1 MAVTV
6 LQADQGSTPFGLSEA
21 GPGREAQMAMAVV
34 EVSYAEG
41 WDADARCEFGP
52 LSSDEAEA
60 RDRSGEPYVVVHRVP
75 GRPAPLEVHLVS
87 WRDHYVGIWAY
98 GELGRRTHEVD
109 LRLLEP
115 DGLFA
120 RQYLERRYSST
131 DQSDRARDAWR
142 LTVHLLPGE
151 RGRKVLEERGEGGG
165 SFHTLAD
172 EPEPQRWYPRSG
184 FGVHAAG
191 SPNLCGSAGQE
202 GPKVLDAAVLPFP
215 AAAGNADG
223 EVGKRESPWRPPRPG
238 KPGLA
243 LNEVFRSGTCFVS
256 ESWGEMT
263 VAEIQHI
270 ATLRIPSGRLV
281 VADAMEQHS
290 PRELIERV
298 PPGEYPV
305 QAAVLVG
312 EGDYHG
318 ERFPVTEQPAVRL
331 LIGDEPPVTWE
342 MGLSAGEDPRLL
354 LDGHA
359 YGFGTDGAAGSF
371 ADASGWATLSAKYR
385 SFLMDRDGSAAENIA
400 DGCIH
405 TADEE
410 SGGDLVSF
418 HTGGDGIH
426 PVWLGRSDSG
436 ELVAVAVITSWLA
449 DLRPA

>member
-1 MAVTV
+1 M
-6 LQADQGSTPFGLSEA
+6 G
-21 GPGREAQMAMAVV
+21 MAVV

-41 WDADARCEFGP
+41 WDADARREFGP
-52 LSSDEAEA
+52 LSSDEAEE
-60 RDRSGEPYVVVHRVP
+60 RDRGGEPYVVVRRVL

-87 WRDHYVGIWAY
+87 WRDHYVGVWAY
-98 GELGRRTHEVD
+98 DELGRRTHEVD

-115 DGLFA
+115 DRLFA
-120 RQYLERRYSST
+120 RQYLERRYFSP

-142 LTVHLLPGE
+142 LTVDFLPGG

-172 EPEPQRWYPRSG
+172 VPEPQRWHPRSG

-191 SPNLCGSAGQE
+191 SPNFFGAAEQE
-202 GPKVLDAAVLPFP
+202 RPKVLDAAVLTSP
-215 AAAGNADG
+215 AAAGNADV
-223 EVGKRESPWRPPRPG
+223 EVGRPESPWRPPRPG
-238 KPGLA
+238 QPGLA
-243 LNEVFRSGTCFVS
+243 LNELFRSGTRFIS

-281 VADAMEQHS
+281 VADAMEQDS

-298 PPGEYPV
+298 PPGEYPL

-312 EGDYHG
+312 EGDYYG

-342 MGLSAGEDPRLL
+342 MGLSEGDDPRLL

-371 ADASGWATLSAKYR
+371 ADASGWARLSGKYR
-385 SFLMDRDGSAAENIA
+385 SFLMDRDASAAENIA

-405 TADEE
+405 AADEE
-410 SGGDLVSF
+410 TGGDLVSF
-418 HTGGDGIH
+418 HTGGDGTY